1 MFRSKA
7 EKNIFRLIAV
17 HPRVSLHPGP
27 SYVIEGSSVT
37 LPTCH
42 VTGYPAPVVNWR
54 KSSGQLPQ
62 GRAQYNNTAL
72 QISSVRKVDSDTYFC
87 SAVNL
92 LGNVESKT
100 LLVVVSL
107 PVFTVKPPAKV
118 SVGTGTTLT
127 LNCSAIGDPRPVIS
141 WKRQGAALPVG
152 RSHRIN
158 DALVL
163 TDLKKEDAGIYVC
176 VATSAGVFDIEAIS
190 DVKAISDE
198 PISGKGKL

>member
-1 MFRSKA
+1 MSLNVFH
-7 EKNIFRLIAV
+7 LIAV

-42 VTGYPAPVVNWR
+42 VTGYPAPVVTWR

-72 QISSVRKVDSDTYFC
+72 QISNVRKVDSDAYFC

-92 LGNVESKT
+92 LGSVERKT

-107 PVFTVKPPAKV
+107 PVFTVKPPGKV
-118 SVGTGTTLT
+118 SVGIGTTLT

-141 WKRQGAALPVG
+141 WKRQGETLPVG
-152 RSHRIN
+152 RSHRMN

-163 TDLKKEDAGIYVC
+163 RDLKKEDAGIYVC

-190 DVKAISDE
+190 DVE
-198 PISGKGKL
+198 PIVRGKGKL